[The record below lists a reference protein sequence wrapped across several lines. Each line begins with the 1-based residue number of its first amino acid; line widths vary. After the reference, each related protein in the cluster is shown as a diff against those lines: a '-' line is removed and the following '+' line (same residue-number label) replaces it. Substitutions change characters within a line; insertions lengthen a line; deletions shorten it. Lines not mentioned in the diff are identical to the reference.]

1 MSNFWSSFLGR
12 DKEERGNQN
21 AWAQQVISH
30 YGNVPINWTPQRV
43 GNVEHAP
50 TTGEGYATYGLMG
63 NPIIFALCATRMM
76 IFAQARFL
84 YQNLSDDGRPED
96 YEWGPSLR
104 ILEKPWPNGQST
116 DLMCRMIQDVDL
128 HGNFY
133 AVTEGVRSKGT
144 HRLRRLNPEWV
155 DIILS
160 ADPRQAAASDVEGY
174 RYRPGGSHDKDKW
187 VYYPVDGSNGKVA
200 HWAPYPDPLAMYRGM
215 TWMTPIVRDIM
226 ADTAAAKHKGKFFE
240 NAATPNLVISYPVE
254 MEGDEVQEFIELL
267 KPKHGVNGAY
277 ETMYLGGG
285 ADVTVVG
292 SKMDQMA
299 FKEVIGHGE
308 TRMAAAAGI
317 HPVVAG
323 FSEAMQ
329 GASLNAGN
337 FGQAKRNTVDKTMVF
352 LWVTAAN
359 ALSVLVPEK
368 PRKRLWY
375 DDRDVPFTREDQEA
389 IANILNIESSA
400 LLKMVRDG
408 WTPESVVTSM
418 MKSGAK
424 GSWDELVHTGLLS
437 VQLQPPGET
446 GGATIEDPEGDGAAA
461 PASGKTTTGK
471 TTPAAPA
478 ATKPS
483 PKGSTPKG
491 GNSG

>member
-1 MSNFWSSFLGR
+1 MSNFWSSFLGK
-12 DKEERGNQN
+12 DEERGNQN
-21 AWAQQVISH
+21 TWAHQVINH
-30 YGNVPINWTPQRV
+30 FGNVPTNWTPQRV
-43 GNVEHAP
+43 GNVETAP
-50 TTGEGYATYGLMG
+50 TDGEGYATYGLMG

-84 YQNLSDDGRPED
+84 YQNLSEDGRPEEYSWD
-96 YEWGPSLR
+96 TALK
-104 ILEKPWPNGQST
+104 LLDKPWPNGQST

-133 AVTEGVRSKGT
+133 AVTEGVRAKRSQ
-144 HRLRRLNPEWV
+144 RLRRLNPAWV

-160 ADPRQAAASDVEGY
+160 ADPREAAASDVEGY

-240 NAATPNLVISYPVE
+240 NAATPNLVISYPPDLE
-254 MEGDEVQEFIELL
+254 EDEVKEFMALL
-267 KPKHGVNGAY
+267 KPKHGVNAAY

-292 SKMDQMA
+292 AKMDQMA

-359 ALSVLVPEK
+359 SLSVLVPEK
-368 PRKRLWY
+368 SRKRLWY

-389 IANILNIESSA
+389 IANILNVESGA
-400 LLKMVRDG
+400 LLKLVREG
-408 WTPESVVTSM
+408 FTPESIVTAM

-424 GSWDELVHTGLLS
+424 GSWDELLHSGLLS

-446 GGATIEDPEGDGAAA
+446 GGSTLNDPNGSGAAPTKPAAGKTA
-461 PASGKTTTGK
+461 PAK
-471 TTPAAPA
+471 PAP
-478 ATKPS
+478 TKPS
-483 PKGSTPKG
+483 QKGATPKG
-491 GNSG
+491 GTSG